1 MEISGARVLVV
12 GATGVLGGLIAC
24 ALAERGAQPALAG
37 RNPVRLAALA
47 RDLGGPPARCFEAC
61 DLDQCSALG
70 PWAERALSGLDG
82 VLVTVGAAAFGAVED
97 VSNAMAGHLLTVNA
111 LCPMAVLRGAAPLV
125 ADKGFVLAMTGGVP
139 ERARTDATVDV
150 PAPVEHPDRPHA
162 SAQTDHIAGTADYT
176 ASKEALSGW
185 LGVLSE
191 ELAPRSVTV
200 LDIRSPHLD
209 TGFTERPLAGQ
220 ALALPPGAD
229 ALKAVHFL
237 MDSIAA
243 A

>member
-24 ALAERGAQPALAG
+24 ALAERGARPALAG

-61 DLDQCSALG
+61 DLDQCSTLG

-97 VSNAMAGHLLTVNA
+97 VSNALAGHLLTVNA

-150 PAPVEHPDRPHA
+150 PVPVEHPGRPHGP
-162 SAQTDHIAGTADYT
+162 AQTDHIAGTADYT

-191 ELAPRSVTV
+191 ELAPRSVKV

-229 ALKAVHFL
+229 ALKAVHCL

>member
-97 VSNAMAGHLLTVNA
+97 VSNAVAGHLLTVNA
-111 LCPMAVLRGAAPLV
+111 LCPMAVLRGAAPVV
-125 ADKGFVLAMTGGVP
+125 ADKGFLLAMTGGVP

-150 PAPVEHPDRPHA
+150 PVPVEHPGPPYA
-162 SAQTDHIAGTADYT
+162 PAQTDHIAGTADYT

-191 ELAPRSVTV
+191 ELAPRSVSV

-220 ALALPPGAD
+220 APTLPPGAD

-237 MDSIAA
+237 MDSIASA
-243 A
+243 